1 MMFLNCK
8 TVVKKNYK
16 IKCKNLEYWSNR
28 MAELQLCLI
37 AGACKSAD
45 KLKFGIKLDFRYEE
59 IKFIAILCAK

>member
-1 MMFLNCK
+1 MS
-8 TVVKKNYK
+8 Y
-16 IKCKNLEYWSNR
+16 SR
-28 MAELQLCLI
+28 